1 MDIFAQKYDE
11 MVGADYQK
19 IINFIDKNIKKCK
32 PDSTLVC
39 DLGCGTGTVA
49 LELSRRGYD
58 VIAIDSNDTML
69 MMAREK
75 AFELNDTKTLFLCQD
90 IVNFELYGTV
100 DVIYSTLDT
109 VNYITDEK
117 DLNTFF
123 KWVRN
128 YLNYDGL
135 FIFDINSQYKF
146 DRVLKDKTFIY
157 DYEDLFCS
165 WETQKDEE
173 TCEYCHY
180 LTYFIK
186 RDDGAFDRYD
196 STQYQR
202 FYSKEQIEAIAKKY
216 DFEIV
221 DIKDDYSEEGIIAT
235 TERYTYIMKTN
246 KSKFKKKY

>member
-1 MDIFAQKYDE
+1 MDIFAQKYDK
-11 MVGADYQK
+11 MVGADYNK
-19 IINFIDKNIKKCK
+19 ITDFIDGCIKKYR
-32 PDSTLVC
+32 PDSSLIC

-49 LELSRRGYD
+49 LELSHRGYD
-58 VIAIDSNDTML
+58 VIAIDSNETML

-75 AFELNDTKTLFLCQD
+75 AFEREDPSVLFLCQD

-109 VNYITDEK
+109 VNYITSEK

-146 DRVLKDKTFIY
+146 DCVLNNKTFVY
-157 DYEDLFCS
+157 DFEDMFCT
-165 WETQKDEE
+165 WETQKEDDSD
-173 TCEYCHY
+173 EYCHF
-180 LTYFIK
+180 LTYFI
-186 RDDGAFDRYD
+186 RQSDGMYERFDA
-196 STQYQR
+196 TQIQR
-202 FYSKEQIEAIAKKY
+202 FYSKELIEKIAKKY

-221 DIKDDYSEEGIIAT
+221 CVKDDYSNDEICSKT
-235 TERYTYIMKTN
+235 QRYTYIMKTN
-246 KSKFKKKY
+246 KSKILKNY

>member
-1 MDIFAQKYDE
+1 MDIFAKKYDE
-11 MVGADYQK
+11 MVGADYEK
-19 IINFIDKNIKKCK
+19 IIDFIDENIKKHK
-32 PDSTLVC
+32 PDSELIC

-49 LELSRRGYD
+49 LSLSSRGYD
-58 VIAIDSNDTML
+58 VIAIDSSDSML

-75 AFELNDTKTLFLCQD
+75 AYELNDTKTLFLCQD

-109 VNYITDEK
+109 VNYITDTK
-117 DLNTFF
+117 DLDTFF

-146 DRVLKDKTFIY
+146 DRVLNDKTYIY

-165 WETQKDEE
+165 WETQKDEQSG
-173 TCEYCHY
+173 EYCHY

-186 RDDGAFDRYD
+186 NDDGTYERFDNA
-196 STQYQR
+196 QYQR
-202 FYSKEQIEAIAKKY
+202 FYSKEEIETIAKKY
-216 DFEIV
+216 DFEII
-221 DIKDDYSEEGIIAT
+221 DIKDDYSDKSIASD

-246 KSKFKKKY
+246 KSKI

>member
-1 MDIFAQKYDE
+1 MDIFAQKYDD
-11 MVGADYQK
+11 MVGADYNK
-19 IINFIDKNIKKCK
+19 IIDFIDNSIKKYK
-32 PDSTLVC
+32 PDSSLVC

-49 LELSRRGYD
+49 LALSNRGYD

-75 AFELNDTKTLFLCQD
+75 AFELNDTITLFLCQD

-109 VNYITDEK
+109 VNYITEEK
-117 DLNTFF
+117 DLDTFF

-128 YLNYDGL
+128 YLNFDGL

-146 DRVLKDKTFIY
+146 DSILNNKTFIY
-157 DYEDLFCS
+157 DYEDMFCS
-165 WETQKDEE
+165 WETQKDED
-173 TCEYCHY
+173 TNEYCHF
-180 LTYFIK
+180 LTYFVK
-186 RDDGAFDRYD
+186 QDNGLYERFD
-196 STQYQR
+196 STQCQR
-202 FYSKEQIEAIAKKY
+202 YYSMEIIENLAKKY

-221 DIKDDYSEEGIIAT
+221 SVKDDYSESEISLQ

-246 KSKFKKKY
+246 KSKF